1 MASSSSAHPRA
12 ANGRFVK
19 RSEVGEKN
27 RAASQLAL
35 LSLGMV
41 VGIAGFV
48 FRPLWIVALVL
59 FGILWGSLAAE
70 QQRRSRSGKGV
81 VAEVV
86 DVVVDQA
93 KDVAEVAQSKLG
105 ESSKDG

>member
-1 MASSSSAHPRA
+1 MASRSDEHPRA

-19 RSEVGEKN
+19 RSTAVELHKDV
-27 RAASQLAL
+27 SQLAL
-35 LSLGMV
+35 LSLGIV

-48 FRPLWIVALVL
+48 FRPLWIAALVL
-59 FGILWGSLAAE
+59 FGILWGSLAADH
-70 QQRRSRSGKGV
+70 QRRSRSGKGV

-93 KDVAEVAQSKLG
+93 RDVADIAHSKVSDG
-105 ESSKDG
+105 NKDG